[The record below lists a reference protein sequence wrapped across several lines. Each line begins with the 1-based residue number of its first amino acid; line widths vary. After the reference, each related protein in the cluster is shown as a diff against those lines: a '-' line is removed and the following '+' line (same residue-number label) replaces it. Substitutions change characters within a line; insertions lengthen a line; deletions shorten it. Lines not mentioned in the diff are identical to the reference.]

1 VGGPFAEAFCDFVKQ
16 QEMQLREKI
25 CLLEKE
31 GNQKQKLEV
40 ELKAMMTEANNK
52 VQALEEQLG
61 EVLREKQQMFAE
73 IDRVEKR
80 SRKVEEKAQKVQEQ
94 KRIMQEDIDV
104 ITSDVAHL
112 KEAFEDVKR
121 QLHEEMST
129 SERKLIEACQSKEK
143 LELENAALIS
153 LEKQLEQTLASLE
166 KMILKQRLDQ
176 ASQAQQQAL
185 KEACQVKQE
194 FEAANTA
201 LERLGHVQQDILH
214 ATSSDVV
221 AANQVDPFEVFR
233 GHTNERETHISVHGL
248 CKLSLVQEMEER
260 SSQVCKA
267 HEKELADMNAEN
279 EVLNAENEVLK
290 AQLCVRH
297 EGIETLKAVLSALKK
312 QLKET
317 HEEGKDQVE
326 HLKSRVAV
334 LDRELEGAV
343 LVSENELICWK
354 IYVKI
359 IQ

>member
-1 VGGPFAEAFCDFVKQ
+1 
-16 QEMQLREKI
+16 MQLREKI

-143 LELENAALIS
+143 LELENAALKS

-166 KMILKQRLDQ
+166 KLILEQRLDQ

-279 EVLNAENEVLK
+279 EVLNAENEVLNAENEVLK

-297 EGIETLKAVLSALKK
+297 EGIETLKAVLSALEK